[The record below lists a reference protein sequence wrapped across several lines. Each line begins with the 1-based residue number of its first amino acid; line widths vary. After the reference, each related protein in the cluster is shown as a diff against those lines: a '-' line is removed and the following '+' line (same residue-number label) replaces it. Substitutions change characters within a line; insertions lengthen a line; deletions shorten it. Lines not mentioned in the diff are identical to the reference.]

1 MYNVTTGT
9 WSNIM
14 TLNIMTFPCRHPFFV
29 TVFVA
34 TAIACH
40 AQDPLDSWARRIVPG
55 FTGNLSAVA
64 YGNGVFVAVGDNS
77 TVARS
82 TDGVE
87 WTISTAG
94 AYGNLARVRFLD
106 DQFMVVGS
114 SDKLLLSP
122 DGINWTAL
130 TLPAGGIR
138 DVAYG
143 NGTFLVA
150 GPSMYVSTNGS
161 NWQPTV
167 ARVKNRAA
175 PPGDIDLYPDS
186 LVFGNGHFVA
196 TPGFPLASQP
206 WNSASSSNGI
216 DWAEGSGAPSSSPAG
231 RGDLLFAGNVF
242 LGSGPAVSLSTN
254 GISWCCSF
262 GGHAPLNS
270 QGVGLAHGEGS
281 FIWVHQPFL
290 LNSEQHPYIYSSTNG
305 SAWVTRFARPQ
316 FFPPG
321 TPDEVRQYYESMKGQ
336 ARGAAFGNGTFVIVG
351 EAGYVVQS
359 GNLGGAPLIL
369 VQPQDRGAVVGNP
382 ATFSVQAAGG
392 NPLAYQWFH
401 NDSPIANATNTSYT
415 ISAVAANDTGGYKVV
430 ITNSVGSVTSRVAQ
444 LSISFLAIQNYAGIK
459 LLGVVGRTYR
469 IEATP
474 VSGPVNWQTLT
485 NMVLPASPY
494 IWIDYGSPAAG
505 QRLYRAAEL
514 P

>member
-1 MYNVTTGT
+1 
-9 WSNIM
+9 M
-14 TLNIMTFPCRHPFFV
+14 TLNSMTLSLRLAFFLSLSV
-29 TVFVA
+29 LGALT
-34 TAIACH
+34 CD

-94 AYGNLARVRFLD
+94 AYGDLARVRFLD
-106 DQFMVVGS
+106 DQFMAVGS
-114 SDKLLLSP
+114 SDKLLFSS
-122 DGINWTAL
+122 DGINWTPL
-130 TLPAGGIR
+130 TLPAAGIR

-161 NWQPTV
+161 DWQLTV
-167 ARVKNRAA
+167 AQIRNSY
-175 PPGDIDLYPDS
+175 PGSGGNLIPLSPDS
-186 LVFGNGHFVA
+186 LAFGNGRFVA
-196 TPGFPLASQP
+196 TPGYSFFGALVYAWSG
-206 WNSASSSNGI
+206 AYSSNGI
-216 DWAEGSGAPSSSPAG
+216 DWIESGAAPNSTAG
-231 RGDLLFAGNVF
+231 QGDLLFAGDIF
-242 LGSGPAVSLSTN
+242 LAGGTTVAFSTN
-254 GISWCCSF
+254 GTSWCC
-262 GGHAPLNS
+262 GVVGS
-270 QGVGLAHGEGS
+270 QFSQAVGLAYGEGHYL
-281 FIWVHQPFL
+281 WVNQLSAALEF
-290 LNSEQHPYIYSSTNG
+290 HPYIYSSTNAT
-305 SAWVTRFARPQ
+305 SWVTRFA
-316 FFPPG
+316 PPIG
-321 TPDEVRQYYESMKGQ
+321 PPPPERFEYFERMKGK

-351 EAGYVVQS
+351 EGGYIIQS
-359 GNLGGAPLIL
+359 GNLGGAPLVL
-369 VQPQDRGAVVGNP
+369 LQPQDRGAVTGNP
-382 ATFSVQAAGG
+382 ATFSVQASGA
-392 NPLAYQWFH
+392 NPLTYQWFH

-415 ISAVAANDTGGYKVV
+415 ISAVTAGDTGGYKVV
-430 ITNSVGSVTSRVAQ
+430 VTNSFGSVTSRVAQ
-444 LSISFLAIQNYAGIK
+444 LSISFLDIKSYAGIE

-474 VSGPVNWQTLT
+474 VSGPLNWQTLT
-485 NMVLPASPY
+485 NLVLPASPY